1 MINKMMKMIG
11 AVLVMVLIGASAIS
25 VSAGETARTKRDVK
39 KPRVAVKP
47 PKTVKVTVNRAGFNP
62 SAINVEKGYPL
73 TLVFYRAT
81 REGCGTEVMFPALN
95 IRRNLPLK
103 RNVTVKFTPKET
115 GEISFSC
122 GMNMMKGKIV
132 AN

>member
-1 MINKMMKMIG
+1 MKNKMMKMIG
-11 AVLVMVLIGASAIS
+11 AVLMMVAIGASGMS
-25 VSAGETARTKRDVK
+25 VSAGETAKTKRAVK
-39 KPRVAVKP
+39 KTRVAVKH
-47 PKTVKVTVNRAGFNP
+47 PKTVKVTVNRQGFSP
-62 SAINVEKGYPL
+62 STINVEKGSPL

-81 REGCGTEVMFPALN
+81 REGCGTEVMFPSLN

>member
-1 MINKMMKMIG
+1 MLS
-11 AVLVMVLIGASAIS
+11 ALVMVIIGASGMS
-25 VSAGETARTKRDVK
+25 VPAGETGKTKRTVK
-39 KPRVAVKP
+39 KTRVAVKH
-47 PKTVKVTVNRAGFNP
+47 PKTVKVTVNREGFNP
-62 SAINVEKGYPL
+62 SMIKVEKGYPL

-115 GEISFSC
+115 DEIAFSC
-122 GMNMMKGKIV
+122 GMNMMKGKII